1 MDHKLALSSYCKGLG
16 EARAES
22 VGKNSPSRPLDG
34 SEVETNQAAWT
45 NIAVLHEHLG
55 NPADALSAYKQALSE
70 DEVGKKRVDDSV
82 DSDALLRITDP
93 ANELFWEWKELGVTA
108 SVVKGSRTVQT
119 SASIGGALRKGTQI
133 RVGEHYVTT
142 AQGPEKQGVFDVAD
156 VAPDG
161 MDGVTLD
168 GPLYKKVH
176 KTRVTKENVSV
187 VFNMALL
194 HEKQGHHEAS
204 QELHKA
210 VLAEH
215 PTYVHSECMAQRRTL
230 FSRRYAELV
239 QGFSSF
245 LLKDAW
251 LRFTLK
257 AVCCTHV
264 ASRCSWHPQG
274 VMFVQI
280 HA

>member
-22 VGKNSPSRPLDG
+22 AGKNSPSRPLDG

-55 NPADALSAYKQALSE
+55 NPVDALSAYKHALSE
-70 DEVGKKRVDDSV
+70 DEVGKKRADDSV

-93 ANELFWEWKELGVTA
+93 ANELFWEWKELGATA

-215 PTYVHSECMAQRRTL
+215 PTYVHSECNAGICSVEDMRN
-230 FSRRYAELV
+230 LV
-239 QGFSSF
+239 Q
-245 LLKDAW
+245 
-251 LRFTLK
+251 
-257 AVCCTHV
+257 
-264 ASRCSWHPQG
+264 
-274 VMFVQI
+274 
-280 HA
+280 